1 MSMSA
6 CGPQALPE
14 PKSMVRFVCAS
25 VLFALLAPCEVAA
38 FDLRKHVEG
47 IAQELARLPYVEP
60 PKRDDAARIAY
71 NEYFSVRVK
80 PSRRI
85 WADKNLGFE
94 LHPMPLGS
102 LFDSPVTLTVVDGEI
117 LQPITDTRD
126 LYDYELSPDKV
137 PADGDLGISGFRI
150 TSPLNH
156 PSKMDEL
163 VVFQGASYFRAL
175 SKGQVYGLSARGLS
189 INAGRDN
196 EEFPA
201 FRRFW
206 IEKPTDRSRVLVHAL
221 LDSPSVTGA
230 YRFAI
235 EPGASTTVNVIATLF
250 MRRDTAGIGLAPL
263 TSMFFYGLSDQVRKD
278 FRPQIH
284 DSDGLAVFNGQA
296 ERLWRPLRNP
306 ATAQFSAFRD
316 IDPKGFGLFQRQ
328 RSFKFYQDLEANYH
342 RRPSAWVEPV
352 GSWGAG
358 SVELIELPTDSEVHD
373 NVVAQWRPDRV
384 MRQNQAFT
392 FSYRLSWPSA
402 YQATALVSKT
412 LSGPV
417 RTDSVDSLVRFV
429 IDYAPTPQISA
440 RMAVVPNTDISASTG
455 RVHSEVVQRNV
466 ETGGLRITF
475 VFEPEGDKPADL
487 RLALVGEQRLDAE
500 VWIYRWT
507 RDGPPS
513 VSPRPDD
520 WAATTDEKVDADPR

>member
-1 MSMSA
+1 MTMSA
-6 CGPQALPE
+6 CGPRALPE
-14 PKSMVRFVCAS
+14 HRSMVRLACAC
-25 VLFALLAPCEVAA
+25 VLLALFTPFEVAA
-38 FDLRKHVEG
+38 LDLRKHVEK
-47 IAQELARLPYVEP
+47 IAQDLARSPYLQP
-60 PKRDDAARIAY
+60 PKRGDAAQITY

-85 WADKNLGFE
+85 WADEDLGFE

-102 LFDSPVTLTVVDGEI
+102 LFDTPVTLTVVDGEL
-117 LQPITDTRD
+117 LQPIADTRD
-126 LYDYELSPDKV
+126 LYDHELSPDKV
-137 PADGDLGISGFRI
+137 PENGDFGISGFRI
-150 TSPLNH
+150 TSPLNT

-189 INAGRDN
+189 INAGLHD

-206 IEKPTDRSRVLVHAL
+206 IEKPTNPSRVIVHAL

-235 EPGASTTVNVIATLF
+235 EPGASTTFDVVATLF
-250 MRRDTAGIGLAPL
+250 MRREITGIGLAPL
-263 TSMFFYGLSDQVRKD
+263 TSMFFYGLSDQARKD
-278 FRPQIH
+278 FRPEIH
-284 DSDGLAVFNGQA
+284 DSDGLAVLNGQA

-306 ATAQFSAFRD
+306 ANPQFSAFRD
-316 IDPKGFGLFQRQ
+316 IDPKGFGLSQRQ

-358 SVELIELPTDSEVHD
+358 SVELIELPTGSEVHD
-373 NVVAQWRPDRV
+373 NVVAQWRPDQL

-392 FSYRLSWPSA
+392 FAYRLSWSSDL
-402 YQATALVSKT
+402 QATAMVTKT
-412 LSGPV
+412 LFGPMKSDSG
-417 RTDSVDSLVRFV
+417 DSPVRFV
-429 IDYAPTPQISA
+429 VDYAPSPQISA
-440 RMAVVPNTDISASTG
+440 HMGVLPDARISASTG

-466 ETGGLRITF
+466 ETGGLRIAF

-487 RLALVGEQRLDAE
+487 RLSLLGDQRLDAE

-507 RDGPPS
+507 RDAPPS
-513 VSPRPDD
+513 VLPHAND
-520 WAATTDEKVDADPR
+520 WAATTQEKVDATPR